1 MRSRGRAVYCW
12 MEMQTK
18 VSRVCRK
25 TVVGTWSNSG
35 IVQFSVWKE
44 RETTGM
50 GQCGGSLRKPPGA
63 SRAMCQNSQ
72 VRERGTSTGHCALGT
87 GHWALQQSLGWA
99 QPGQGLGQTQPGSAR
114 LNQSGQTKVLRGHST
129 TAVNTIDRNRP
140 VSVREL
146 GQ

>member
-1 MRSRGRAVYCW
+1 
-12 MEMQTK
+12 MQTK

-50 GQCGGSLRKPPGA
+50 GQCGGSLRKPSGA

-72 VRERGTSTGHCALGT
+72 VGERGSSTGHCALGT
-87 GHWALQQSLGWA
+87 GHCSRAWAGHS
-99 QPGQGLGQTQPGSAR
+99 QGRDSAR
-114 LNQSGQTKVLRGHST
+114 LSQAQPDSIKVARQ
-129 TAVNTIDRNRP
+129 RF
-140 VSVREL
+140 
-146 GQ
+146 